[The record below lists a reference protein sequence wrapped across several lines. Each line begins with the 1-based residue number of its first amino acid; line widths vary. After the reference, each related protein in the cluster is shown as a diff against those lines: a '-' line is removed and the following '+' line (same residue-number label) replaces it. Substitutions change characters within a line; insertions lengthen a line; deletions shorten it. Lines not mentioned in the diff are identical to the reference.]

1 MKGPEY
7 YIGKLFGKEPSE
19 TEVKRKRTDSKGN
32 TIIDSTIDGKP
43 ITRRR
48 IEGIGS
54 VTKDRRQYDKPIG
67 PKNKPATKEQT
78 FGQAFAAARKA
89 GKKQFMYNGE
99 LKHTRTKEEEAKANS
114 AKTETKATPK
124 AKKTMS
130 VGKPGYNRRTIEKAM
145 GGSMGKKTTKKAM
158 GGSMGSKPKGV
169 GCATRGYGKAMKGN
183 K

>member
-19 TEVKRKRTDSKGN
+19 TKVKRKRTDSKGN

-43 ITRRR
+43 VTRRR

-67 PKNKPATKEQT
+67 PKNKPEQT

-89 GKKQFMYNGE
+89 GKKQFMYKGE
-99 LKHTRTKEEEAKANS
+99 LKHTRTKEEEAKAKS

-145 GGSMGKKTTKKAM
+145 GGSMCKKTTKKAM
-158 GGSMGSKPKGV
+158 GGSMSSKPKGV
-169 GCATRGYGKAMKGN
+169 GCATRGYGKAMK
-183 K
+183 